1 MEDKQSYDTKQ
12 TSVLSEEERR
22 AFDGMTIDENG
33 REQSEEEIRRENRA
47 KTTDIFGG
55 FGRDYSEQSIPGV
68 KIFTL
73 SSVGWKGKLIM
84 AALAVVLFSVL
95 TFFGGLFLIGFIVL
109 GLGVGIWALLRKL
122 F

>member
-22 AFDGMTIDENG
+22 SFDGMTIDENG

-47 KTTDIFGG
+47 KTNAIFGG
-55 FGRDYSEQSIPGV
+55 FRRDSSDQTIPGI
-68 KIFTL
+68 KIFTI
-73 SSVGWKGKLIM
+73 SSLGWKGKLIM
-84 AALAVVLFSVL
+84 AAVAVALFSVL

-109 GLGVGIWALLRKL
+109 AVGAGLLALLRKN
-122 F
+122 

>member
-22 AFDGMTIDENG
+22 SFDGMTIDENG

-47 KTTDIFGG
+47 KTNAIFGG
-55 FGRDYSEQSIPGV
+55 FRRDSSDQTIPGI
-68 KIFTL
+68 KIFTI
-73 SSVGWKGKLIM
+73 SSLGWKGKLIM
-84 AALAVVLFSVL
+84 AAVAVALFSVL

-109 GLGVGIWALLRKL
+109 AVGAGLLALLRKL

>member
-22 AFDGMTIDENG
+22 SFDGMTIDENG

-47 KTTDIFGG
+47 KTNAIFGG
-55 FGRDYSEQSIPGV
+55 FRRDSSDQTIPGI
-68 KIFTL
+68 KIFTI
-73 SSVGWKGKLIM
+73 SSLGWKGKLIM
-84 AALAVVLFSVL
+84 AAVAVALFSVL

-109 GLGVGIWALLRKL
+109 AVGAGLLVLLRKL

>member
-22 AFDGMTIDENG
+22 SFDGMTIDEYG

-47 KTTDIFGG
+47 KTNAIFGG
-55 FGRDYSEQSIPGV
+55 FRRDSSDQTIPGI
-68 KIFTL
+68 KIFTI
-73 SSVGWKGKLIM
+73 SSLGWKGKLIM
-84 AALAVVLFSVL
+84 AAVAVALFSVL

-109 GLGVGIWALLRKL
+109 AVGAGLLALLRKL

>member
-12 TSVLSEEERR
+12 TSVLLEEERR
-22 AFDGMTIDENG
+22 SFDGMTIDENG

-47 KTTDIFGG
+47 KTNAIFGG
-55 FGRDYSEQSIPGV
+55 FRRDSSDQTIPGI
-68 KIFTL
+68 KIFTI
-73 SSVGWKGKLIM
+73 SSLGWKGKLIM
-84 AALAVVLFSVL
+84 AAVAVALFSVL

-109 GLGVGIWALLRKL
+109 AVGAGLLALLRKL

>member
-22 AFDGMTIDENG
+22 SFDGMTIDENG

-47 KTTDIFGG
+47 KTNAIFGG
-55 FGRDYSEQSIPGV
+55 FRRDSSDQTIPEI
-68 KIFTL
+68 KIFTI
-73 SSVGWKGKLIM
+73 SSLGWKGKLIM
-84 AALAVVLFSVL
+84 AAVAVALFSVL

-109 GLGVGIWALLRKL
+109 AVGAGLLALLRKL

>member
-22 AFDGMTIDENG
+22 SFDGMTIDENG

-47 KTTDIFGG
+47 KTNAIFGG
-55 FGRDYSEQSIPGV
+55 FRRDSSDQTIPGI
-68 KIFTL
+68 KIFTI
-73 SSVGWKGKLIM
+73 SSLGWKGKLIM
-84 AALAVVLFSVL
+84 AAVAVALFSVL
-95 TFFGGLFLIGFIVL
+95 TFFGGLFLIGSIVL
-109 GLGVGIWALLRKL
+109 AVGAGLLALLRKL